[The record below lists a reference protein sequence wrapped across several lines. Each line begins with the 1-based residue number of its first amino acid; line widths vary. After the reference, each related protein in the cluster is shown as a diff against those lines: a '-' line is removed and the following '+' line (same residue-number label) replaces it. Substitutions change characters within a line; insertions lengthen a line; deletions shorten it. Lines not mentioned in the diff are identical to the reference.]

1 MSKKNDKYDITLKL
15 NWVYGIRH
23 RDVKY
28 LLNFNMDNLLLYFVG
43 RVVVMYNVK
52 ANTQRYYQQHQQP
65 VICVAVDRS
74 EHR

>member
-28 LLNFNMDNLLLYFVG
+28 FLNFNMDN
-43 RVVVMYNVK
+43 
-52 ANTQRYYQQHQQP
+52 
-65 VICVAVDRS
+65 
-74 EHR
+74 